1 MKKKQLDELRK
12 IFKVHLAV
20 LDFHHKFLNLVNEA
34 PTAKNAI
41 HLLHIQIVNELEN
54 TNPNMDMINR
64 MLIML
69 ENLAESNKN
78 AK

>member
-1 MKKKQLDELRK
+1 MEKKQLVILKKTFK
-12 IFKVHLAV
+12 IHLAV
-20 LDFHHKFLNLVNEA
+20 LDFNHEILNLVNKKQK
-34 PTAKNAI
+34 PKNAI

>member
-1 MKKKQLDELRK
+1 MEKKQLDELKKTFK
-12 IFKVHLAV
+12 IHLAV
-20 LDFHHKFLNLVNEA
+20 LDFNHEILNLANEA

-54 TNPNMDMINR
+54 NNPNMDMINR